1 MATQMLFLDVFA
13 ANDLHLGAAKGNI
26 EILSISI
33 YANDFK
39 NTNSILLLF
48 DPIAFLDYISLLF
61 FSQGDINN
69 LFSTANDEG
78 ENFSQCLKS
87 NKHFF

>member
-61 FSQGDINN
+61 F
-69 LFSTANDEG
+69 FSGRYKQLIFNSE
-78 ENFSQCLKS
+78 
-87 NKHFF
+87 